1 MDVRFVPLDLARVDA
16 LRYEAVALPFF
27 EDERPLRGA
36 AGLCDWRLYGRL
48 SRLLLRGRVTGA
60 LGEVTLVPARPR
72 LPFDKLLLFGSG
84 PRETFDAAVFASV
97 SARIYDVVE
106 GLRLR
111 NLVLSLPGRNHD
123 RVAPGD
129 AIRWFLEASSSKPK
143 VEELIVLDDA
153 DAHKVMQPVVDAE
166 RRRARAARDV

>member
-1 MDVRFVPLDLARVDA
+1 VDVRFVPLDLARVDA

-36 AGLCDWRLYGRL
+36 AGLCDWRLCGRL
-48 SRLLLRGRVTGA
+48 SRLLLGGRVTGS

-84 PRETFDAAVFASV
+84 ARGAFDAAAFAAV
-97 SARIYDVVE
+97 AARIYDVVE

-123 RVAPGD
+123 RVSPGE
-129 AIRWFLEASSSKPK
+129 AIRWFLEASAGQSRL
-143 VEELIVLDDA
+143 EELIVLDDVE
-153 DAHKVMQPVVDAE
+153 AHRVMQPLVDAE
-166 RRRARAARDV
+166 RRRARAAREV

>member
-36 AGLCDWRLYGRL
+36 AGLCDWRLCGRL
-48 SRLLLRGRVTGA
+48 SRLLLGGRVTGA

-84 PRETFDAAVFASV
+84 PRETFDATVFAAV
-97 SARIYDVVE
+97 TARIYDVVE

-111 NLVLSLPGRNHD
+111 NLALSLPGRNHD
-123 RVAPGD
+123 RVTPGE
-129 AIRWFLEASSSKPK
+129 AIRWFLEASSRSKI
-143 VEELIVLDDA
+143 EELIVLDDA

>member
-36 AGLCDWRLYGRL
+36 AGLCDWRLCGRL
-48 SRLLLRGRVTGA
+48 SRLLLGGRVTGS

-72 LPFDKLLLFGSG
+72 LPFDKLLLLGCG
-84 PRETFDAAVFASV
+84 ARESFDSAAFASV
-97 SARIYDVVE
+97 TARICDVIE

-123 RVAPGD
+123 RVSPAD
-129 AIRWFLEASSSKPK
+129 AIRWFLEGSVGRSR

-153 DAHKVMQPVVDAE
+153 DAHKVMQPLVDAE